1 VDSVLTFFKTLD
13 ETFGNGIGWSLSPTS
28 EGRVSG
34 WWAACGRKS
43 GNTFEHVFDQYG
55 TLCNFLVDD
64 ELFVI
69 GGDEKNHCGCG
80 WEM

>member
-1 VDSVLTFFKTLD
+1 VLTFFKTLD

-28 EGRVSG
+28 EARVSG
-34 WWAACGRKS
+34 CWACGRKS

-55 TLCNFLVDD
+55 TFRNVLVDD

-69 GGDEKNHCGCG
+69 RGDEKNHCKSVD
-80 WEM
+80 M